1 MTLLTQTLFYT
12 LGTQHQHDHP
22 LSSHASQAT
31 GAQDDNTRTSIQHG
45 EQNSVKDE
53 ENEEAG
59 LAKAER
65 ECATWRKRIDD
76 KKKETKKKNNAAK
89 N

>member
-1 MTLLTQTLFYT
+1 MKLLTLTFVYT
-12 LGTQHQHDHP
+12 LGVQHQTSDP
-22 LSSHASQAT
+22 RSSHASLAT

-59 LAKAER
+59 AAKAER
-65 ECATWRKRIDD
+65 ECAIWRKRIDWNG
-76 KKKETKKKNNAAK
+76 T
-89 N
+89 